1 MKTAKPG
8 MTASTN
14 LFDSFPLTPALSLEE
29 KENRRPTCR
38 RIEPP
43 VLVKRR
49 SAGLPLPQEE
59 GWGEGER
66 DDRTEGSQPCKRL
79 CKTAVG
85 IWALVVLVRV
95 FVPAFAHGAEPK
107 PLVNAHA
114 HNDYEHPR
122 PLLDALDRGFCSIE
136 ADVWLVDGQLRVAHD
151 RGKTKPGRTLQ
162 RLYLDPLQARLKQNA
177 GRVYAGGPSLT
188 LMVDVK
194 SGAAD
199 TWLAL
204 RAALKSYEPMLTR
217 FGRDGIETGAV
228 TVIVSGNRARDL
240 MASDTNRLAGY
251 DGRLADLE
259 SGAPPQLIPL
269 VSDQWLRISNW
280 RGGGKPIP
288 ALDERRLRDT
298 VSKAHAQGRRIRF
311 WGAPDTPEVW
321 EVFRNAGVDLLNA
334 DDLDGLREFLL
345 KP

>member
-1 MKTAKPG
+1 MSRRT
-8 MTASTN
+8 S
-14 LFDSFPLTPALSLEE
+14 FDGFNRPFGTCGRSELNPAVNFRAIFKSPSGRGKAPAQNVKIPVRCAQRNPALV
-29 KENRRPTCR
+29 RA
-38 RIEPP
+38 
-43 VLVKRR
+43 KRCAR
-49 SAGLPLPQEE
+49 WAGLL
-59 GWGEGER
+59 
-66 DDRTEGSQPCKRL
+66 
-79 CKTAVG
+79 
-85 IWALVVLVRV
+85 
-95 FVPAFAHGAEPK
+95 FAFTGLLAAGAEPT

-114 HNDYEHPR
+114 HNDYEHAR

-136 ADVWLVDGQLRVAHD
+136 ADVWLVDGQLLVAHD
-151 RGKTKPGRTLQ
+151 RGKVKPERTLQ
-162 RLYLDPLQARLKQNA
+162 ALYLDPLRARVKENG

-204 RAALKSYEPMLTR
+204 RAALRPYESILTR

-228 TVIVSGNRARDL
+228 TVIISGNRARDL
-240 MASDTNRLAGY
+240 MASDTNRLAAY

-259 SGAPPQLIPL
+259 SGTTPQFIPL

-280 RGGGKPIP
+280 RGGTGKPLP
-288 ALDERRLRDT
+288 VDDERKLRQT

-321 EVFRNAGVDLLNA
+321 AVFRKAGVDLLNA